1 MEKIYCTCCKR
12 YSYTAGSIINA
23 SCPYCNFFFEEVKLE
38 PLPDAV
44 DDKKI
49 DSDSGWLDH

>member
-1 MEKIYCTCCKR
+1 MEKTCCPFCKR
-12 YSYTAGSIINA
+12 YSYTTGSIINA

-44 DDKKI
+44 HDKTI
-49 DSDSGWLDH
+49 DSDSDWLDH